1 MGKQGAGSAFVTVA
15 LVVASSAS
23 AWAQTGDPQL
33 STDHP
38 YYPGEGAMSTPTRAV
53 AHALAIP
60 RGSLGSS
67 TNRDKLIRLF
77 LWRAEHYAHL
87 DSPAVYN
94 LPGVAPDPN
103 GGNVLMTE
111 YDSLRAM
118 FSYGFGVCG
127 TNHAQMRAFS
137 DEMGWADRRRGL
149 QGDTGYE
156 IYVDGGWRYVNT
168 DQYTLHFLSN
178 SASDHFASLDQVVST
193 NHRYIE
199 WNPDLGMGY
208 RLPQANTHG
217 NYADFAGV
225 TGTVANRSL
234 QWRDYYQNVW
244 NIAASSSIKMYGE
257 GYTASPIVYRL
268 RRGESFTRWL
278 QPGGIVSDL
287 GLAGLIWWGYNGGNA
302 SGTDN
307 APYAKYSFVQNA
319 PARDDLPGAPEESA
333 GGQRYGNGCFDWT
346 PNLTNNEHLDGAA
359 AVTGTLVTGGSPA
372 LRSTG
377 NSTLVLEHFTP
388 YTIAGRPTDAANP
401 ANNAVDG
408 AIVTANTVG
417 TVGVEV
423 SVNAGMTWAS
433 VGTLS
438 GAGSQVDF
446 TNTVKGRN
454 QYLLRLSFNDGEG
467 LNSLRVRTITMLSQA
482 VYPNLKDGSTQ
493 ITYAA
498 SNTGAMELSPDL
510 WTSAAADS
518 TTGYVQK
525 IADSGNVTGL
535 YYASGGTFA
544 YQSTNN
550 QPVSLTY
557 QITMPP
563 RLATAGAT
571 WKQINAAGCFSV
583 RVPPSGGPY
592 GQIEVAAAST
602 GPWTQIAS
610 YSPPSD
616 NELSSYWVYGKSGAL
631 SGTTYFVR
639 YTAYNGGYQQNIRY
653 LRLFGTYTL
662 PAAASP
668 TEVTYEW
675 NNGAAQT
682 STHTVAAGAS
692 SGTWA
697 ISTGSNV
704 VQKKVTIRIPS
715 GGAPVDSDGDGMT
728 DAFELAHGFN
738 PNNPDEDG
746 NGILDGND
754 DWDGDGTLNKNDSTP
769 GTVPVPPAPA
779 APAGGGGGGGGGGC
793 GLLGLEALVLWLFR
807 RLRPLPSWRRKN
819 GRRWVL
825 NA

>member
-1 MGKQGAGSAFVTVA
+1 MGKQAAVSAFVAFA
-15 LVVASSAS
+15 LVTASSAV

-38 YYPGEGAMSTPTRAV
+38 YYPGEGAISTPARAV
-53 AHALAIP
+53 AHALATP
-60 RGSLGSS
+60 RGSLGNS

-87 DSPAVYN
+87 DSPAIYA
-94 LPGVAPDPN
+94 LPGVAPDPH
-103 GGNVLMTE
+103 GGNVLMTD
-111 YDSLRAM
+111 YDSMRAM

-149 QGDTGYE
+149 NGDTGYE

-168 DQYTLHFLSN
+168 DQYTLHFLTN
-178 SASDHFASLDQVVST
+178 SGNDHFASLDQVVGT
-193 NHRYIE
+193 THRYIE

-217 NYADFAGV
+217 GYADFAGV
-225 TGTVANRSL
+225 TGSVANRSL

-244 NIAASSSIKMYGE
+244 SIAASSSTKMYGE
-257 GYTASPIVYRL
+257 GYTATPVVYRL

-278 QPGGIVSDL
+278 QPDGVVSDL
-287 GLAGLIWWGYNGGNA
+287 GLAGRIWWGYNAA
-302 SGTDN
+302 SGG
-307 APYAKYSFVQNA
+307 PYAAWSFVQNA
-319 PARDDLPGAPEESA
+319 PARDDVPGAPEESQ
-333 GGQRYGNGCFDWT
+333 GQQRYGNGCFDWT
-346 PNLTNNEHLDGAA
+346 PNLSNGEALDGAG
-359 AVTGTLVTGGSPA
+359 AVTGTLASGGSPA

-388 YTIAGRPTDAANP
+388 YTIAGRPTDTVNP

-408 AIVTANTVG
+408 AVVYASTVG
-417 TVGVEV
+417 AVDVEV
-423 SVNAGMTWAS
+423 SINAGMTWSS

-438 GAGSQVDF
+438 GAGAQVDF
-446 TNTVKGRN
+446 TNAVKGRN

-467 LNSLRVRTITMLSQA
+467 FNSLRVRTITMMSQA

-493 ITYAA
+493 VTYAA

-510 WTSAAADS
+510 WTPTSADS
-518 TTGYVQK
+518 TTGYVRK
-525 IADSGNVTGL
+525 VADSGNVTGL

-563 RLATAGAT
+563 RLESAGAA
-571 WKQINAAGCFSV
+571 WKQISAAGCFSV
-583 RVPPSGGPY
+583 RVPPTGGPY
-592 GQIEVAAAST
+592 GKIEVAPAST

-610 YSPPSD
+610 YSPPAE
-616 NELSSYWVYGKSGAL
+616 NELSAYWVYGKSGTL
-631 SGTTYFVR
+631 SGTTYYVR

-662 PAAASP
+662 PSPASP

-675 NNGAAQT
+675 SNGASQT
-682 STHTVAAGAS
+682 STHTLAAGAT
-692 SGTWA
+692 SGTWS

-704 VQKKVTIRIPS
+704 VQKKVTIRVLS

-728 DAFELAHGFN
+728 DAFEAAHGFN
-738 PNNPDEDG
+738 PNVADEDG
-746 NGILDGND
+746 NGTLDGND
-754 DWDGDGTLNKNDSTP
+754 DWDGDLVLNKNDSTP
-769 GTVPVPPAPA
+769 GTVPA
-779 APAGGGGGGGGGGC
+779 APVAPSKGGGGGGGGC
-793 GLLGLEALVLWLFR
+793 GLLGLEAVALWLLR
-807 RLRPLPSWRRKN
+807 RLRPLPTWRRKN

-825 NA
+825 RP